1 MNEKLSDS
9 WRGWVRT
16 HADGADRE
24 YGYVLCTITASLE
37 LELAQA
43 QADVEA
49 LRRYYIATEKYIPVA
64 EYGGGVCQDMG
75 ADVVQAIMD
84 EYYAA
89 EAALPERLRGAS

>member
-1 MNEKLSDS
+1 MSEKLSDS

-49 LRRYYIATEKYIPVA
+49 LEKAIRNALDEMGDNREVILEQALA
-64 EYGGGVCQDMG
+64 EH
-75 ADVVQAIMD
+75 
-84 EYYAA
+84 
-89 EAALPERLRGAS
+89 LRGASG

>member
-1 MNEKLSDS
+1 MSEKLSDS

-49 LRRYYIATEKYIPVA
+49 LQTMVA
-64 EYGGGVCQDMG
+64 AYTTTR
-75 ADVVQAIMD
+75 MD
-84 EYYAA
+84 RGYVEGWDELDDAY
-89 EAALPERLRGAS
+89 EALPEHLRGAKEQEGASLAENR